1 MKLNFKGRKV
11 LITGA
16 AMGIGRGLSQCF
28 AEDGAH
34 LILADLPAEKEKLEA
49 LAREL
54 QVTHGIETWTY
65 CVDLTEPDGPERLHR
80 FVTEKVGDIYCLVN
94 NAGICWYGKFH
105 EMPVT
110 DRLERMILLNCT
122 AYAKM
127 IRLFLPGMIEK
138 DEGAI
143 LSLSSMAAF
152 QPVPTMTIYA
162 ATKAFTQSLC
172 EGVRYELPRKSRI
185 VISTLNPNLT
195 NTALIKDSGM
205 PKDYIPFAISFKSVD
220 EVVRS
225 GYRAFKKGKMFYI
238 PGWQN
243 RLIQSVTPR
252 LLPKKG
258 VDIIAR
264 IIFRRWSDVL
274 PEKKK

>member
-34 LILADLPAEKEKLEA
+34 LILADLPTQKDNLDAWT
-49 LAREL
+49 REL
-54 QVTHGIETWTY
+54 EITYGIKTWTY
-65 CVDLTEPDGPERLHR
+65 GVDLTDPDGPERLHR

-152 QPVPTMTIYA
+152 QPVPTMTVYA

-172 EGVRYELPRKSRI
+172 EGVRYELPGKSRI

-195 NTALIKDSGM
+195 NTALIEDSGM
-205 PKDYIPFAISFKSVD
+205 PEDYIPFAISFKSVD

-225 GYRAFKKGKMFYI
+225 GYRAFKKGKMFHI

-243 RLIQSVTPR
+243 RLIQSITSR

-274 PEKKK
+274 PGRK